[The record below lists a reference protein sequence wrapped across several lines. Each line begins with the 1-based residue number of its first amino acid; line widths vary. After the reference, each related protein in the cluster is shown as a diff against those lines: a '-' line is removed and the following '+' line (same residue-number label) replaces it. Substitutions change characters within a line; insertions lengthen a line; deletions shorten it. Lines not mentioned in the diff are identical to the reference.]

1 MNTRSTGRLAGND
14 ETKVKTPHGAPE
26 NLALIKQGLAV
37 TEVFSSWPDELLERL
52 LPAARLR
59 RHLRGDCVH
68 SEALGEPEILV
79 VVSGHLMVSRVGF
92 ERSQVPI
99 AILGPGV
106 VAGMSRGLNPDDEAL
121 HGYCAHDDAVVVH
134 LPAWVVIHALGS
146 DASLWE
152 RMTRVLSKQHRHI
165 FTTVLDQLT
174 GNTRQRLAAA
184 IGRLA
189 WIYGLDDHTRSLRLR
204 LSQDDLAAMLQ
215 VTRRSVNREIRTL
228 EDMGLIRSE
237 YNGVT
242 VLDMPVLRQLG
253 RNVAAVA
260 DA

>member
-1 MNTRSTGRLAGND
+1 M
-14 ETKVKTPHGAPE
+14 KTPHGAPE

-37 TEVFSSWPDELLERL
+37 TAVFSSWPDELLERL
-52 LPAARLR
+52 LPASRLR
-59 RHLRGDCVH
+59 RHLRGDYVY
-68 SEALGEPEILV
+68 SEALGEPEILA

-92 ERSQVPI
+92 DGSQVPL
-99 AILGPGV
+99 AILGPGFV
-106 VAGMSRGLNPDDEAL
+106 SGMSRGLNPNDEAL
-121 HGYCAHDDAVVVH
+121 HGYRAHDDAVVVH
-134 LPAWVVIHALGS
+134 LPARVVIHALGS
-146 DASLWE
+146 DAALWKN
-152 RMTRVLSKQHRHI
+152 MARVLSKQHRQI

-189 WIYGLDDHTRSLRLR
+189 WIYGVDDETRSLRLR

-215 VTRRSVNREIRTL
+215 VTRRSINREIHTL
-228 EDMGLIRSE
+228 EDLGLIRSE

-242 VLDMPVLRQLG
+242 VLDLQALRKLG
-253 RNVAAVA
+253 RNVAAEA